1 MGADVPWVQP
11 VLAVPLGFTE
21 GAACGGKVWLA
32 HQDDLTERLAP
43 ERSPKRLNKR
53 QVERTVAVLD
63 DPERHGQ
70 SIPTPAGR
78 RATGLATPDRRQF
91 PRRHRARQ
99 CLRPGYGED
108 GKNL

>member
-1 MGADVPWVQP
+1 MRLRARLEALMGADVPWVQP

-53 QVERTVAVLD
+53 QVERTVAVL
-63 DPERHGQ
+63 EMIQKGAAKVYRRL
-70 SIPTPAGR
+70 PAV
-78 RATGLATPDRRQF
+78 APPA
-91 PRRHRARQ
+91 
-99 CLRPGYGED
+99 
-108 GKNL
+108 